1 VNFLN
6 LGTVG
11 INREH
16 WKHAKTSR
24 LFWKEAPMMKLAE
37 RDILVCDCGGTMDID
52 AAKLDKACGAAD
64 GCAVATELC
73 RAGIESFE
81 TALEASGDRPLIV
94 ACTQESATFEQIA
107 EEAGRPIPEFIN
119 IREAAGWSEDGAA
132 ALPKIAALLRA
143 ATNNAPEA
151 RSLTLTSAGRCL
163 IYADGARGNGVD
175 AALEMAG
182 KLRESLG
189 VTVMITAPGDDIMA
203 SGISGMVTRGTIRGA
218 KGHFTAFDLVIDRF
232 GAALPS
238 SRASLR
244 FEDPQDGIETGCDII
259 VDLTGAPAMFTGWE
273 KRDGYF
279 RVSPDDPVRLATVTA
294 EAGEM
299 IGAFEKPIYV
309 DYNAD
314 LCAHSRNSLTG
325 CSRCLD
331 VCPAGAIISAGDTV
345 EIDPAICGGCGYCGA
360 VCPSGAAQTNLPAAD
375 SFGQQIANLIDHYLE
390 AGGKTPRLLLAD
402 ASHGA
407 GMIDMIARFG
417 PGLPAD
423 MLPMTMHSTGRVGHD
438 MLVGAIAQG
447 YGQVIILTNPNKA
460 DETPQIARQVEM
472 ARALMTG
479 VGADDESRFV
489 LIDEIDPDLVA
500 ARLRASRPGDK
511 VKPAPFSP
519 LGSPRGITRLAMRG
533 LAGAQ
538 KIEPTAIPLPEG
550 APYGRVEID
559 TENCTIC
566 LSCVGACPAGALQD
580 NPDAPQLLFR
590 EDACLQCG
598 ICVATCPEK
607 VISLVPQFNLADS
620 AMNAELVIEDTP
632 FHCTG
637 CGKPFGS
644 SRSIERVI
652 DKLSGHSM
660 FSGENQIETLK
671 MCEDCRVE
679 AMFDKDDRL
688 MDVGERRK
696 PRTTDDYMN

>member
-1 VNFLN
+1 
-6 LGTVG
+6 
-11 INREH
+11 
-16 WKHAKTSR
+16 
-24 LFWKEAPMMKLAE
+24 MMKLAE
-37 RDILVCDCGGTMDID
+37 RDILACDCGGTMDID
-52 AAKLDKACGAAD
+52 AAKLSKACGAAD

-143 ATNNAPEA
+143 ATDNVPEA

-218 KGHFTAFDLVIDRF
+218 KGHFTAFDLVIDGF
-232 GAALPS
+232 GAARPS

-259 VDLTGAPAMFTGWE
+259 IDLTGAPAMFTGWE

-299 IGAFEKPIYV
+299 IGAFEKPIYI

-345 EIDPAICGGCGYCGA
+345 AIDPAICGGCGYCGA

-423 MLPMTMHSTGRVGHD
+423 MLPMTMHSTGRGGHD

-489 LIDEIDPDLVA
+489 LIDEIDPDMVA
-500 ARLRASRPGDK
+500 ARFRASRPGDK

-620 AMNAELVIEDTP
+620 TMDAELVIEDAP

>member
-1 VNFLN
+1 
-6 LGTVG
+6 
-11 INREH
+11 
-16 WKHAKTSR
+16 
-24 LFWKEAPMMKLAE
+24 MMKLAE
-37 RDILVCDCGGTMDID
+37 RDILVCDCAGTMDID
-52 AAKLDKACGAAD
+52 AAKLGKACGAA
-64 GCAVATELC
+64 GACSVTTELC
-73 RAGIESFE
+73 RSGIEQFE
-81 TALEASGDRPLIV
+81 TALAGAGDHPLIV

-107 EEAGRPIPEFIN
+107 EDAGKPIPDFIN
-119 IREAAGWSEDGAA
+119 IREAAGWSADGAA
-132 ALPKIAALLRA
+132 TLPKIAALLRA
-143 ATNNAPEA
+143 ATDTTPDA
-151 RSLTLTSAGRCL
+151 RSLTLTSTGRCL
-163 IYADGARGNGVD
+163 IYADGSRGTGVD
-175 AALEMAG
+175 AALAMAEQLKG
-182 KLRESLG
+182 TLG
-189 VTVMITAPGDDIMA
+189 VTVMITAPDDDIMA
-203 SGISGMVTRGTIRGA
+203 SGISGLVTRGTIRSA
-218 KGHFTAFDLVIDRF
+218 KGHFTAFELVIDSF

-238 SRASLR
+238 SRSSLQ
-244 FEDPQDGIETGCDII
+244 FEDPQNGIETGCDII
-259 VDLTGAPAMFTGWE
+259 IDVTGAPPMFTGWE

-294 EAGEM
+294 AAAEM

-309 DYNAD
+309 DYDAD
-314 LCAHSRNSLTG
+314 LCAHSRNSLNG

-375 SFGQQIANLIDHYLE
+375 TFGQQMASLVDHYLE

-402 ASHGA
+402 GGHGSS
-407 GMIDMIARFG
+407 MIDMIARFG

-423 MLPMTMHSTGRVGHD
+423 MLPMTMHSAGRVGHD
-438 MLVGAIAQG
+438 LLVTAVAQG
-447 YGQVIILTNPNKA
+447 YEQVIILANPNKQ
-460 DETPQIARQVEM
+460 DETPQIARQIEL
-472 ARALMTG
+472 ARALMAG
-479 VGADDESRFV
+479 VGADDAARFV
-489 LIDEIDPDLVA
+489 LIDEIDPDAVA
-500 ARLRASRPGDK
+500 ARLCGARPGGNF
-511 VKPAPFSP
+511 KPAPFSP

-533 LAGAQ
+533 LAGTQ

-559 TENCTIC
+559 TDNCTIC
-566 LSCVGACPAGALQD
+566 LSCVSACPAGALQD

-620 AMNAELVIEDTP
+620 AMNAELVIEDEP

-660 FSGENQIETLK
+660 FSGERQTDMLK

-696 PRTTDDYMN
+696 PRTTDDYLN

>member
-1 VNFLN
+1 
-6 LGTVG
+6 
-11 INREH
+11 
-16 WKHAKTSR
+16 
-24 LFWKEAPMMKLAE
+24 
-37 RDILVCDCGGTMDID
+37 
-52 AAKLDKACGAAD
+52 
-64 GCAVATELC
+64 
-73 RAGIESFE
+73 
-81 TALEASGDRPLIV
+81 
-94 ACTQESATFEQIA
+94 
-107 EEAGRPIPEFIN
+107 
-119 IREAAGWSEDGAA
+119 
-132 ALPKIAALLRA
+132 
-143 ATNNAPEA
+143 
-151 RSLTLTSAGRCL
+151 
-163 IYADGARGNGVD
+163 
-175 AALEMAG
+175 
-182 KLRESLG
+182 
-189 VTVMITAPGDDIMA
+189 MITAPGDDIVA

-218 KGHFTAFDLVIDRF
+218 KGHFTAFDLVIDGF
-232 GAALPS
+232 GAARPS

-259 VDLTGAPAMFTGWE
+259 IDLTGAPAMFTGWE

-299 IGAFEKPIYV
+299 IGAFEKPIYI

-345 EIDPAICGGCGYCGA
+345 AIDPAICGGCGYCGA
-360 VCPSGAAQTNLPAAD
+360 VCPSGAAQTNLPVAD

-511 VKPAPFSP
+511 FKPAPFSP

-688 MDVGERRK
+688 MDVSERRK

>member
-1 VNFLN
+1 
-6 LGTVG
+6 
-11 INREH
+11 
-16 WKHAKTSR
+16 
-24 LFWKEAPMMKLAE
+24 MMKLAE
-37 RDILVCDCGGTMDID
+37 RDILACDCGGTMDID
-52 AAKLDKACGAAD
+52 AAKLSKACGAAD

-143 ATNNAPEA
+143 ATDNVPEA

-189 VTVMITAPGDDIMA
+189 VTVMITAPGDDIVA

-218 KGHFTAFDLVIDRF
+218 KGHFTAFDLVIDGF
-232 GAALPS
+232 GAARPS

-259 VDLTGAPAMFTGWE
+259 IDLTGAPAMFTGWE

-345 EIDPAICGGCGYCGA
+345 AIDPAICGGCGYCGA

-620 AMNAELVIEDTP
+620 AMNAELVIEDAP

-671 MCEDCRVE
+671 MCEDCRVD

>member
-1 VNFLN
+1 
-6 LGTVG
+6 
-11 INREH
+11 
-16 WKHAKTSR
+16 
-24 LFWKEAPMMKLAE
+24 MMKLAE
-37 RDILVCDCGGTMDID
+37 RDILACDCGGTMDID
-52 AAKLDKACGAAD
+52 AAKLSKACGAAD

-143 ATNNAPEA
+143 ATDNVPEA

-218 KGHFTAFDLVIDRF
+218 KGHFTAFDLVIDGF
-232 GAALPS
+232 GAARPS

-259 VDLTGAPAMFTGWE
+259 IDLTGAPAMFTGWE

-299 IGAFEKPIYV
+299 IGAFEKPIYI

-345 EIDPAICGGCGYCGA
+345 AIDPAICGGCGYCGA

-620 AMNAELVIEDTP
+620 AMNAELVIEDAP

>member
-1 VNFLN
+1 M
-6 LGTVG
+6 
-11 INREH
+11 I
-16 WKHAKTSR
+16 
-24 LFWKEAPMMKLAE
+24 KLAE
-37 RDILVCDCGGTMDID
+37 RDILVCDCAGTMDID
-52 AAKLDKACGAAD
+52 AAKLGKACGAA
-64 GCAVATELC
+64 GACSITTELC
-73 RAGIESFE
+73 RSGIEQFE
-81 TALEASGDRPLIV
+81 TALAGAGDHPLIV

-107 EEAGRPIPEFIN
+107 EDAGKPIPDFIN
-119 IREAAGWSEDGAA
+119 IREAAGWSADGAA
-132 ALPKIAALLRA
+132 TLPKIAALLRA
-143 ATNNAPEA
+143 ATDTTPDA
-151 RSLTLTSAGRCL
+151 RSLTLTSTGRCL
-163 IYADGARGNGVD
+163 IYADGSRGTGVD
-175 AALEMAG
+175 AALAMAEQLKG
-182 KLRESLG
+182 TLG
-189 VTVMITAPGDDIMA
+189 VTVMITAPDDDIMA
-203 SGISGMVTRGTIRGA
+203 SSISGLVTRGTIRSA
-218 KGHFTAFDLVIDRF
+218 KGHFTAFELVIDSF

-238 SRASLR
+238 SRSSLQ
-244 FEDPQDGIETGCDII
+244 FEDPQNGIETGCDII
-259 VDLTGAPAMFTGWE
+259 IDVTGAPPMFTGWE

-294 EAGEM
+294 AAAEM

-309 DYNAD
+309 DYDAD
-314 LCAHSRNSLTG
+314 LCAHSRNSLNG

-375 SFGQQIANLIDHYLE
+375 TFGQQMASLVDHYLE

-402 ASHGA
+402 GGHGSS
-407 GMIDMIARFG
+407 MIDMIARFG

-423 MLPMTMHSTGRVGHD
+423 MLPMTMHSAGRVGHD
-438 MLVGAIAQG
+438 LLVTAVAQG
-447 YGQVIILTNPNKA
+447 YEQVVILANPNKP
-460 DETPQIARQVEM
+460 DETPQITRQIEL
-472 ARALMTG
+472 ARALMAG
-479 VGADDESRFV
+479 VGADDEARFV
-489 LIDEIDPDLVA
+489 LIDEIDPDAVA
-500 ARLRASRPGDK
+500 ARLRGARPGGNF
-511 VKPAPFSP
+511 KPAPFSP

-533 LAGAQ
+533 LAGTQ

-559 TENCTIC
+559 TDNCTIC
-566 LSCVGACPAGALQD
+566 LSCVSACPAGALQD

-620 AMNAELVIEDTP
+620 AMNAELVIEDEP

-660 FSGENQIETLK
+660 FSGERQTDMLK

-696 PRTTDDYMN
+696 PRTTDDYLN

>member
-1 VNFLN
+1 
-6 LGTVG
+6 
-11 INREH
+11 
-16 WKHAKTSR
+16 
-24 LFWKEAPMMKLAE
+24 MMKLAE
-37 RDILVCDCGGTMDID
+37 RDILACDCGGTMDID
-52 AAKLDKACGAAD
+52 AAKLSKACGAAD

-143 ATNNAPEA
+143 ATDNVPEA

-189 VTVMITAPGDDIMA
+189 VTVMITAPGDDIVA

-218 KGHFTAFDLVIDRF
+218 KGHFTAFDLVIDGF
-232 GAALPS
+232 GAARPS

-259 VDLTGAPAMFTGWE
+259 IDLTGAPAMFTGWE

-345 EIDPAICGGCGYCGA
+345 AIDPAICGGCGYCGA

-460 DETPQIARQVEM
+460 DETPQIAQQVEM

-620 AMNAELVIEDTP
+620 AMNAELVIEDAP

>member
-1 VNFLN
+1 
-6 LGTVG
+6 
-11 INREH
+11 
-16 WKHAKTSR
+16 
-24 LFWKEAPMMKLAE
+24 MMKLAE
-37 RDILVCDCGGTMDID
+37 RDILVCDCGGTMEID
-52 AAKLDKACGAAD
+52 GTKLGKACGAAA

-73 RAGIESFE
+73 RSGVATFE
-81 TALEASGDRPLIV
+81 TALEASGDKPLIV
-94 ACTQESATFEQIA
+94 ACTQESTIFEQIA
-107 EEAGRPIPEFIN
+107 EEADKPIPEFIN
-119 IREAAGWSEDGAA
+119 IREAAGWSEDGVA

-143 ATNNAPEA
+143 ATDTAPDA

-163 IYADGARGNGVD
+163 IYANGVRGNGVD
-175 AALEMAG
+175 AALAMADQL
-182 KLRESLG
+182 KDSLG

-203 SGISGMVTRGTIRGA
+203 SGISGLVTRGTIRGA
-218 KGHFTAFDLVIDRF
+218 KGHFTAFELVIDGF
-232 GAALPS
+232 GAASPS
-238 SRASLR
+238 SRSSLQ
-244 FEDPQDGIETGCDII
+244 FEATQDGIETGCDII
-259 VDLTGAPAMFTGWE
+259 IDLTGAPALFTGWE

-294 EAGEM
+294 EAAEM

-309 DYNAD
+309 DYDAE
-314 LCAHSRNSLTG
+314 LCAHSRNSLNG

-331 VCPAGAIISAGDTV
+331 VCPAGAIISTGDTV

-375 SFGQQIANLIDHYLE
+375 AFGQQMASLVDYYLE

-402 ASHGA
+402 SGHGA
-407 GMIDMIARFG
+407 EMIDMIARFG

-423 MLPMTMHSTGRVGHD
+423 MLPMSLHSAGRVGHD
-438 MLVGAIAQG
+438 LLVTAIAQG
-447 YGQVIILTNPNKA
+447 YEQVFILANPNKP
-460 DETPQIARQVEM
+460 DETPQIARQIEL
-472 ARALMTG
+472 ARALMAG

-489 LIDEIDPDLVA
+489 LIDAIDPDAVA
-500 ARLRASRPGDK
+500 AQLRVTRPSGK
-511 VKPAPFSP
+511 LKSAPFSP

-538 KIEPTAIPLPEG
+538 NITPTAIPLPEG

-559 TENCTIC
+559 TDNCTIC

-607 VISLVPQFNLADS
+607 VISLVSQFNLADS

-660 FSGENQIETLK
+660 FSGERQTDMLK

>member
-1 VNFLN
+1 
-6 LGTVG
+6 
-11 INREH
+11 
-16 WKHAKTSR
+16 
-24 LFWKEAPMMKLAE
+24 MMKLAE
-37 RDILVCDCGGTMDID
+37 RDILACDCGGTMDID
-52 AAKLDKACGAAD
+52 AAKLSKACGAAD

-143 ATNNAPEA
+143 ATDNVPEA

-189 VTVMITAPGDDIMA
+189 VTVMITAPGDDIVA

-218 KGHFTAFDLVIDRF
+218 KGHFTAFDLVIDGF
-232 GAALPS
+232 GAARPS

-259 VDLTGAPAMFTGWE
+259 IDLTGAPAMFTGWE

-299 IGAFEKPIYV
+299 IGAFEKPIYI

-345 EIDPAICGGCGYCGA
+345 AIDPAICGGCGYCGA

-620 AMNAELVIEDTP
+620 AMNAELVIEDAP

>member
-1 VNFLN
+1 
-6 LGTVG
+6 
-11 INREH
+11 
-16 WKHAKTSR
+16 
-24 LFWKEAPMMKLAE
+24 MMKLAE
-37 RDILVCDCGGTMDID
+37 RDILACDCGGTMDID
-52 AAKLDKACGAAD
+52 AAKLSKACGAAD

-143 ATNNAPEA
+143 ATDNVPEA

-189 VTVMITAPGDDIMA
+189 VTVMITAPGDDIVA

-218 KGHFTAFDLVIDRF
+218 KGHFTAFDLVIDGF
-232 GAALPS
+232 GAARPS

-259 VDLTGAPAMFTGWE
+259 IDLTGAPAMFTGWE

-299 IGAFEKPIYV
+299 IGAFEKPIYI

-345 EIDPAICGGCGYCGA
+345 AIDPAICGGCGYCGA

-511 VKPAPFSP
+511 FKPAPFSP

-620 AMNAELVIEDTP
+620 AMNAELVIEDAP

>member
-1 VNFLN
+1 
-6 LGTVG
+6 
-11 INREH
+11 
-16 WKHAKTSR
+16 
-24 LFWKEAPMMKLAE
+24 MMKLAE
-37 RDILVCDCGGTMDID
+37 RDILACDCGGTMDID
-52 AAKLDKACGAAD
+52 AAKLSKACGAAD

-143 ATNNAPEA
+143 ATDNVPEA

-189 VTVMITAPGDDIMA
+189 VTVMITAPGDDIVA

-218 KGHFTAFDLVIDRF
+218 KGHFTAFDLVIDGF
-232 GAALPS
+232 GAARPS

-259 VDLTGAPAMFTGWE
+259 IDLTGAPAMFTGWE

-299 IGAFEKPIYV
+299 IGAFEKPIYI

-345 EIDPAICGGCGYCGA
+345 AIDPAICGGCGYCGA

-460 DETPQIARQVEM
+460 DETPQIAQQVEM

-620 AMNAELVIEDTP
+620 AMNAELVIEDAP

>member
-1 VNFLN
+1 VNFYHCGT
-6 LGTVG
+6 LGT
-11 INREH
+11 IRDYWE
-16 WKHAKTSR
+16 HAKTSR
-24 LFWKEAPMMKLAE
+24 LRNWETLMMKLAE

-52 AAKLDKACGAAD
+52 AAKLGKACGAAG

-73 RAGIESFE
+73 RSGIETFE

-94 ACTQESATFEQIA
+94 ACTQESATFEQLA
-107 EEAGRPIPEFIN
+107 EENGRPIPEFIN

-143 ATNNAPEA
+143 ATDSVPTA
-151 RSLTLTSAGRCL
+151 RSLTLTSSGRCL

-175 AALEMAG
+175 AALDMAA
-182 KLRESLG
+182 KLKDTLG
-189 VTVMITAPGDDIMA
+189 VTVMITSPGDDIMA
-203 SGISGMVTRGTIRGA
+203 SGISGLVTQGTIRGA
-218 KGHFTAFDLVIDRF
+218 KGHFTAFELVIDSF

-238 SRASLR
+238 SRTSLR
-244 FEDPQDGIETGCDII
+244 FEDPQNGIETGCDII
-259 VDLTGAPAMFTGWE
+259 IDLTGAPALFTGWE

-294 EAGEM
+294 EAAEM

-309 DYNAD
+309 DYDSD
-314 LCAHSRNSLTG
+314 LCAHSRNSLNG

-360 VCPSGAAQTNLPAAD
+360 VCPSGAAQTNLPASDA
-375 SFGQQIANLIDHYLE
+375 FGQQMANLVDHYLE
-390 AGGKTPRLLLAD
+390 AGGKTPRLLLGD

-417 PGLPAD
+417 SGLPAD
-423 MLPMTMHSTGRVGHD
+423 LLPMTMHSTGRVGHD
-438 MLVGAIAQG
+438 LLVTAIAQG
-447 YGQVIILTNPNKA
+447 YVQVIILANPNKP
-460 DETPQIARQVEM
+460 DETPQIARQVEL
-472 ARALMTG
+472 ARALMAG
-479 VGADDESRFV
+479 VGADDDSRFM
-489 LIDEIDPDLVA
+489 LIDELDPDNVA
-500 ARLRASRPGDK
+500 AQLRGTRPGGK
-511 VKPAPFSP
+511 VAAAPFSP
-519 LGSPRGITRLAMRG
+519 LGSPRAITRLAMRG
-533 LAGAQ
+533 LAGTQ
-538 KIEPTAIPLPEG
+538 KIEPSAIPLPEG

-559 TENCTIC
+559 TDNCTIC

-607 VISLVPQFNLADS
+607 VISLAPQFNLADS

-660 FSGENQIETLK
+660 FSGERQIDMLK

-696 PRTTDDYMN
+696 PRTTDDYLN

>member
-1 VNFLN
+1 
-6 LGTVG
+6 
-11 INREH
+11 
-16 WKHAKTSR
+16 
-24 LFWKEAPMMKLAE
+24 MMKLAE
-37 RDILVCDCGGTMDID
+37 RDILVCDCAGTMDID
-52 AAKLDKACGAAD
+52 AAKLGKACGAA
-64 GCAVATELC
+64 GACSVTTELC
-73 RAGIESFE
+73 RSGIEQFE
-81 TALEASGDRPLIV
+81 TALAGAGDHPLIV

-107 EEAGRPIPEFIN
+107 EDAGKPIPDFIN
-119 IREAAGWSEDGAA
+119 IREAAGWSADGAA
-132 ALPKIAALLRA
+132 TLPKIAALLRA
-143 ATNNAPEA
+143 ATDTTPNA
-151 RSLTLTSAGRCL
+151 RSLTLTSTGRCL
-163 IYADGARGNGVD
+163 IYADGSRGTGVD
-175 AALEMAG
+175 AALAMAEQLKG
-182 KLRESLG
+182 TLG
-189 VTVMITAPGDDIMA
+189 VTVMITAPDDDIMA
-203 SGISGMVTRGTIRGA
+203 SSISGLVTRGTIRSA
-218 KGHFTAFDLVIDRF
+218 KGHFTAFELVIDSF

-238 SRASLR
+238 SRSSLQ
-244 FEDPQDGIETGCDII
+244 FEDPQNGIETGCDII
-259 VDLTGAPAMFTGWE
+259 IDVTGAPPMFTGWE

-294 EAGEM
+294 AAAEM

-309 DYNAD
+309 DYDAD
-314 LCAHSRNSLTG
+314 LCAHSRNSLNG

-375 SFGQQIANLIDHYLE
+375 TFGQQMASLVDHYLE

-402 ASHGA
+402 GGHGSS
-407 GMIDMIARFG
+407 MIDMIARFG

-423 MLPMTMHSTGRVGHD
+423 MLPMTMHSAGRVGHD
-438 MLVGAIAQG
+438 LLVTAVAQG
-447 YGQVIILTNPNKA
+447 YEQVIILANPNKQ
-460 DETPQIARQVEM
+460 DETPQIARQIEL
-472 ARALMTG
+472 ARALMAG
-479 VGADDESRFV
+479 VGADDAARFV
-489 LIDEIDPDLVA
+489 LIDEIDPDAVA
-500 ARLRASRPGDK
+500 ARLCGARPGGNF
-511 VKPAPFSP
+511 KPAPFSP

-533 LAGAQ
+533 LAGTQ

-559 TENCTIC
+559 TDNCTIC
-566 LSCVGACPAGALQD
+566 LSCVSACPAGALQD

-620 AMNAELVIEDTP
+620 AMNAELVIEDEP

-660 FSGENQIETLK
+660 FSGERQTDMLK

-696 PRTTDDYMN
+696 PRTTDDYLN

>member
-1 VNFLN
+1 
-6 LGTVG
+6 
-11 INREH
+11 
-16 WKHAKTSR
+16 
-24 LFWKEAPMMKLAE
+24 MMKLAE
-37 RDILVCDCGGTMDID
+37 RDILACDCGGTMDID
-52 AAKLDKACGAAD
+52 AAKLSKACGAAD

-143 ATNNAPEA
+143 ATDNVPEA

-189 VTVMITAPGDDIMA
+189 VTVMITAPGDDIVA

-218 KGHFTAFDLVIDRF
+218 KGHFTAFDLVIDGF
-232 GAALPS
+232 GAARPS

-259 VDLTGAPAMFTGWE
+259 IDLTGAPAMFTGWE

-299 IGAFEKPIYV
+299 IGAFEKPIYI

-345 EIDPAICGGCGYCGA
+345 AIDPAICGGCGYCGA

-500 ARLRASRPGDK
+500 ARLRASRPGNK

-620 AMNAELVIEDTP
+620 AMNAELVIEDAP

>member
-1 VNFLN
+1 
-6 LGTVG
+6 
-11 INREH
+11 
-16 WKHAKTSR
+16 
-24 LFWKEAPMMKLAE
+24 MMKLAE
-37 RDILVCDCGGTMDID
+37 RDILVCDCAGTMDID
-52 AAKLDKACGAAD
+52 AAKLGKACGAA
-64 GCAVATELC
+64 GACSVTTELC
-73 RAGIESFE
+73 RSGIEQFE
-81 TALEASGDRPLIV
+81 TALAGAGDHPLIV

-107 EEAGRPIPEFIN
+107 EDAGKPIPDFIN
-119 IREAAGWSEDGAA
+119 IREAAGWSADGAA
-132 ALPKIAALLRA
+132 TLPKIAALLRA
-143 ATNNAPEA
+143 ATDTTPNA
-151 RSLTLTSAGRCL
+151 RSLTLTSTGRCL
-163 IYADGARGNGVD
+163 IYADGSRGTGVD
-175 AALEMAG
+175 AALAMAEQLKG
-182 KLRESLG
+182 TLG
-189 VTVMITAPGDDIMA
+189 VTVMITAPDDDIMA
-203 SGISGMVTRGTIRGA
+203 SSISGLVTRGTIRSA
-218 KGHFTAFDLVIDRF
+218 KGHFTAFELVIDSF

-238 SRASLR
+238 SRSSLQ
-244 FEDPQDGIETGCDII
+244 FEDPQNGIETGCDII
-259 VDLTGAPAMFTGWE
+259 IDVTGAPPMFTGWE

-294 EAGEM
+294 AAAEM

-309 DYNAD
+309 DYDAD
-314 LCAHSRNSLTG
+314 LCAHSRNSLNG

-375 SFGQQIANLIDHYLE
+375 TFGQQMASLVDHYLE

-402 ASHGA
+402 GGHGSS
-407 GMIDMIARFG
+407 MIDMIARFG

-423 MLPMTMHSTGRVGHD
+423 MLPMTMHSAGRVGHD
-438 MLVGAIAQG
+438 LLVTAVAQG
-447 YGQVIILTNPNKA
+447 YEQVIILANPNKQ
-460 DETPQIARQVEM
+460 DETPQIARQIEL
-472 ARALMTG
+472 ARALMAG
-479 VGADDESRFV
+479 VGADDAARFV
-489 LIDEIDPDLVA
+489 LIDEIDPDAVA
-500 ARLRASRPGDK
+500 ARLRGARPGGNF
-511 VKPAPFSP
+511 KPAPFSP

-533 LAGAQ
+533 LAGTQ

-559 TENCTIC
+559 TDNCTIC
-566 LSCVGACPAGALQD
+566 LSCVSACPAGALQD

-620 AMNAELVIEDTP
+620 AMNAELVIEDEP

-660 FSGENQIETLK
+660 FSGERQTDMLK

-696 PRTTDDYMN
+696 PRTTDDYLN

>member
-1 VNFLN
+1 
-6 LGTVG
+6 
-11 INREH
+11 
-16 WKHAKTSR
+16 
-24 LFWKEAPMMKLAE
+24 MMKLAE
-37 RDILVCDCGGTMDID
+37 RDILACDCGGTMDID
-52 AAKLDKACGAAD
+52 AAKLSKACGAAD

-81 TALEASGDRPLIV
+81 TGLEASGDRPLIV

-143 ATNNAPEA
+143 ATDNVPEA

-189 VTVMITAPGDDIMA
+189 VTVMITAPGDDIVA

-218 KGHFTAFDLVIDRF
+218 KGHFTAFDLVIDGF
-232 GAALPS
+232 GAARPS

-259 VDLTGAPAMFTGWE
+259 IDLTGAPAMFTGWE

-299 IGAFEKPIYV
+299 IGAFEKPIYI

-620 AMNAELVIEDTP
+620 AMNAELVIEDAP

>member
-1 VNFLN
+1 
-6 LGTVG
+6 
-11 INREH
+11 
-16 WKHAKTSR
+16 
-24 LFWKEAPMMKLAE
+24 MKLAE

-52 AAKLDKACGAAD
+52 AAKLGKACGAAG

-73 RAGIESFE
+73 RSGIETFE

-94 ACTQESATFEQIA
+94 ACTQESATFEQLA
-107 EEAGRPIPEFIN
+107 EENGRPIPEFIN

-143 ATNNAPEA
+143 ATDSVPTA
-151 RSLTLTSAGRCL
+151 RSLTLTSSGRCL

-175 AALEMAG
+175 AALDMAA
-182 KLRESLG
+182 KLKDTLG
-189 VTVMITAPGDDIMA
+189 VTVMITSPGDDIMA
-203 SGISGMVTRGTIRGA
+203 SGISGLVTQGTIRGA
-218 KGHFTAFDLVIDRF
+218 KGHFTAFELVIDSF

-238 SRASLR
+238 SRTSLR
-244 FEDPQDGIETGCDII
+244 FEDPQNGIETGCDII
-259 VDLTGAPAMFTGWE
+259 IDLTGAPALFTGWE

-294 EAGEM
+294 EAAEM

-309 DYNAD
+309 DYDSD
-314 LCAHSRNSLTG
+314 LCAHSRNSLNG

-360 VCPSGAAQTNLPAAD
+360 VCPSGAAQTNLPASDA
-375 SFGQQIANLIDHYLE
+375 FGQQMANLVDHYLE
-390 AGGKTPRLLLAD
+390 AGGKTPRLLLGD

-417 PGLPAD
+417 SGLPAD
-423 MLPMTMHSTGRVGHD
+423 LLPMTMHSTGRVGHD
-438 MLVGAIAQG
+438 LLVTAIAQG
-447 YGQVIILTNPNKA
+447 YVQVIILANPNKP
-460 DETPQIARQVEM
+460 DETPQIARQVEL
-472 ARALMTG
+472 ARALMAG
-479 VGADDESRFV
+479 VGADDDSRFM
-489 LIDEIDPDLVA
+489 LIDELDPDNVA
-500 ARLRASRPGDK
+500 AQLRGTRPGGK
-511 VKPAPFSP
+511 VAAAPFSP
-519 LGSPRGITRLAMRG
+519 LGSPRAITRLAMRG
-533 LAGAQ
+533 LAGTQ
-538 KIEPTAIPLPEG
+538 KIEPSAIPLPEG

-559 TENCTIC
+559 TDNCTIC

-607 VISLVPQFNLADS
+607 VISLAPQFNLADS

-660 FSGENQIETLK
+660 FSGERQIDMLK

-696 PRTTDDYMN
+696 PRTTDDYLN

>member
-1 VNFLN
+1 
-6 LGTVG
+6 
-11 INREH
+11 
-16 WKHAKTSR
+16 
-24 LFWKEAPMMKLAE
+24 MMKLAE
-37 RDILVCDCGGTMDID
+37 RDILVCDCAGTMDID
-52 AAKLDKACGAAD
+52 AAKLGKACGAA
-64 GCAVATELC
+64 GACSVATELC
-73 RAGIESFE
+73 RSGIEQFE
-81 TALEASGDRPLIV
+81 TALAGAGDHPLIV

-107 EEAGRPIPEFIN
+107 EDAGKPIPDFIN
-119 IREAAGWSEDGAA
+119 IREAAGWSADGAA
-132 ALPKIAALLRA
+132 TLPKIAALLRA
-143 ATNNAPEA
+143 ATDTTPNA
-151 RSLTLTSAGRCL
+151 RSLTLTSTGRCL
-163 IYADGARGNGVD
+163 IYADGSRGTGVD
-175 AALEMAG
+175 AALAMAEQLKG
-182 KLRESLG
+182 TLG
-189 VTVMITAPGDDIMA
+189 VTVMITAPDDDIMA
-203 SGISGMVTRGTIRGA
+203 SSISGLVTRGTIRSA
-218 KGHFTAFDLVIDRF
+218 KGHFTAFELVIDSF

-238 SRASLR
+238 SRSSLQ
-244 FEDPQDGIETGCDII
+244 FEDPQNGIETGCDII
-259 VDLTGAPAMFTGWE
+259 IDVTGAPPMFTGWE

-294 EAGEM
+294 AAAEM

-309 DYNAD
+309 DYDAD
-314 LCAHSRNSLTG
+314 LCAHSRNSLNG

-375 SFGQQIANLIDHYLE
+375 TFGQQMASLVDHYLE

-402 ASHGA
+402 GGHGSS
-407 GMIDMIARFG
+407 MIDMIARFG

-423 MLPMTMHSTGRVGHD
+423 MLPMTMHSAGRVGHD
-438 MLVGAIAQG
+438 LLVTAVAQG
-447 YGQVIILTNPNKA
+447 YEQVIILANPNKQ
-460 DETPQIARQVEM
+460 DETPQIARQIEL
-472 ARALMTG
+472 ARALMAG
-479 VGADDESRFV
+479 VGADDEARFV
-489 LIDEIDPDLVA
+489 LIDEIDPDAVA
-500 ARLRASRPGDK
+500 ARLRGARPGGNF
-511 VKPAPFSP
+511 KPAPFSP

-533 LAGAQ
+533 LAGTQ

-559 TENCTIC
+559 TDNCTIC
-566 LSCVGACPAGALQD
+566 LSCVSACPAGALQD

-620 AMNAELVIEDTP
+620 AMNAELVIEDEP

-660 FSGENQIETLK
+660 FSGERQTDMLK

-696 PRTTDDYMN
+696 PRTTDDYLN

>member
-1 VNFLN
+1 
-6 LGTVG
+6 
-11 INREH
+11 
-16 WKHAKTSR
+16 
-24 LFWKEAPMMKLAE
+24 MMKLAE

-52 AAKLDKACGAAD
+52 AAKLGKACGAAD

-143 ATNNAPEA
+143 ATDNVPEA

-218 KGHFTAFDLVIDRF
+218 KGHFTAFDLVIDGF

-259 VDLTGAPAMFTGWE
+259 IDLTGAPAMFTGWE

-299 IGAFEKPIYV
+299 IGAFEKPIYI

-489 LIDEIDPDLVA
+489 LIDEIDPDMVA
-500 ARLRASRPGDK
+500 ARRRASRPGDK

-620 AMNAELVIEDTP
+620 AMNAELVIEDAP

-671 MCEDCRVE
+671 MCEDCRVD

>member
-1 VNFLN
+1 
-6 LGTVG
+6 
-11 INREH
+11 
-16 WKHAKTSR
+16 
-24 LFWKEAPMMKLAE
+24 MMKLAE
-37 RDILVCDCGGTMDID
+37 RDILACDCGGTMDID
-52 AAKLDKACGAAD
+52 AAKLSKACGAAD

-119 IREAAGWSEDGAA
+119 IREAAGWSEDGAG

-143 ATNNAPEA
+143 ATDNVPEA

-189 VTVMITAPGDDIMA
+189 VTVMITAPGDDIVA

-218 KGHFTAFDLVIDRF
+218 KGHFTAFDLVIDGF
-232 GAALPS
+232 GAARPS

-259 VDLTGAPAMFTGWE
+259 IDLTGAPAMFTGWE

-299 IGAFEKPIYV
+299 IGAFEKPIYI

-345 EIDPAICGGCGYCGA
+345 AIDPAICGGCGYCGA

-500 ARLRASRPGDK
+500 ARLRASRPGNK

-620 AMNAELVIEDTP
+620 AMNAELVIEDAP

>member
-1 VNFLN
+1 
-6 LGTVG
+6 
-11 INREH
+11 
-16 WKHAKTSR
+16 
-24 LFWKEAPMMKLAE
+24 MMKLAE
-37 RDILVCDCGGTMDID
+37 RDILVCDCAGTMDID
-52 AAKLDKACGAAD
+52 AAKLGKACGAA
-64 GCAVATELC
+64 GACSVTTELC
-73 RAGIESFE
+73 RSGIEQFE
-81 TALEASGDRPLIV
+81 TALAGAGDHPLIV

-107 EEAGRPIPEFIN
+107 EDAGKPIPDFIN
-119 IREAAGWSEDGAA
+119 IREAAGWSADGAA
-132 ALPKIAALLRA
+132 TLPKIAALLRA
-143 ATNNAPEA
+143 ATDTTPDA
-151 RSLTLTSAGRCL
+151 RSLTLTSTGRCL
-163 IYADGARGNGVD
+163 IYADGSRGTGVD
-175 AALEMAG
+175 AALAMAEQLKG
-182 KLRESLG
+182 TLG
-189 VTVMITAPGDDIMA
+189 VTVMITAPDDDIMA
-203 SGISGMVTRGTIRGA
+203 SGISGLVTRGTIRSA
-218 KGHFTAFDLVIDRF
+218 KGHFTAFELVIDSF

-238 SRASLR
+238 SRSSLQ
-244 FEDPQDGIETGCDII
+244 FEDPQNGIETGCDII
-259 VDLTGAPAMFTGWE
+259 IDVTGAPPMFTGWE

-294 EAGEM
+294 AAAEM

-309 DYNAD
+309 DYDAD
-314 LCAHSRNSLTG
+314 LCAHSRNSLNG

-375 SFGQQIANLIDHYLE
+375 TFGQQMASLVDHYLE

-402 ASHGA
+402 GGHGSS
-407 GMIDMIARFG
+407 MIDMIARFG

-423 MLPMTMHSTGRVGHD
+423 MLPMTMHSAGRVGHD
-438 MLVGAIAQG
+438 LLVTAVAQG
-447 YGQVIILTNPNKA
+447 YEQVIILANPNKQ
-460 DETPQIARQVEM
+460 DETPQIARQIEL
-472 ARALMTG
+472 ARALMAG
-479 VGADDESRFV
+479 VGADDEARFV
-489 LIDEIDPDLVA
+489 LIDEIDPDAVA
-500 ARLRASRPGDK
+500 ARLRGARPGGNF
-511 VKPAPFSP
+511 KPAPFSP

-533 LAGAQ
+533 LAGTQ

-559 TENCTIC
+559 TDNCTIC
-566 LSCVGACPAGALQD
+566 LSCVSACPAGALQD

-620 AMNAELVIEDTP
+620 AMNAELVIEDEP

-660 FSGENQIETLK
+660 FSGERQTDMLK

-696 PRTTDDYMN
+696 PRTTDDYLN

>member
-1 VNFLN
+1 
-6 LGTVG
+6 
-11 INREH
+11 
-16 WKHAKTSR
+16 
-24 LFWKEAPMMKLAE
+24 MMKLAE
-37 RDILVCDCGGTMDID
+37 RDILVCDCGGTMEID
-52 AAKLDKACGAAD
+52 GAKLGKACGAAG

-73 RAGIESFE
+73 RSGIGTFE
-81 TALEASGDRPLIV
+81 TALEASADNPLIV
-94 ACTQESATFEQIA
+94 ACTQESAVFEQAA
-107 EEAGRPIPEFIN
+107 EETGKPVPEFIN

-143 ATNNAPEA
+143 ATETAPEA
-151 RSLTLTSAGRCL
+151 RSLTLTSTGRCL

-175 AALEMAG
+175 AALVMAERL
-182 KLRESLG
+182 KDSLG
-189 VTVMITAPGDDIMA
+189 VTVMITAPTDDLMATGA
-203 SGISGMVTRGTIRGA
+203 SGLVTRGTIRSA
-218 KGHFTAFDLVIDRF
+218 RGHFTAFELVIDGF
-232 GAALPS
+232 GSALPS
-238 SRASLR
+238 SRAALR
-244 FEDPQDGIETGCDII
+244 FEDPQDGIETGCDVII
-259 VDLTGAPAMFTGWE
+259 DLTGAPALFTGWE

-294 EAGEM
+294 QAAEM

-309 DYNAD
+309 DYDPD
-314 LCAHSRNSLTG
+314 LCAHSRNSLNG

-375 SFGQQIANLIDHYLE
+375 SFGQQMTSLVEHYLE
-390 AGGKTPRLLLAD
+390 AGGKSPRLLLAD
-402 ASHGA
+402 GGHGA

-423 MLPMTMHSTGRVGHD
+423 LLPMTMHSAGRVGHD
-438 MLVGAIAQG
+438 ILVTAIAQG
-447 YGQVIILTNPNKA
+447 YGQVIILANPNKP
-460 DETPQIARQVEM
+460 DETPQIARQIEL
-472 ARALMTG
+472 ARALMAG
-479 VGADDESRFV
+479 VGADDEARFV
-489 LIDEIDPDLVA
+489 LIDDIDPDMVA
-500 ARLRASRPGDK
+500 AQLRGTPPVGK
-511 VKPAPFSP
+511 VRPAPFSP

-533 LAGAQ
+533 LAGTQ
-538 KIEPTAIPLPEG
+538 KIEPSAIQLPEG

-559 TENCTIC
+559 TESCTIC
-566 LSCVGACPAGALQD
+566 LSCVSACPAGALQD

-607 VISLVPQFNLADS
+607 VITLVPQFNLADS

-660 FSGENQIETLK
+660 FSGERQIDMLK

-688 MDVGERRK
+688 MDIGERRK

>member
-1 VNFLN
+1 
-6 LGTVG
+6 
-11 INREH
+11 
-16 WKHAKTSR
+16 
-24 LFWKEAPMMKLAE
+24 MKLAE

-52 AAKLDKACGAAD
+52 AAKLGKACGAAG

-73 RAGIESFE
+73 RSGIETFE

-94 ACTQESATFEQIA
+94 ACTQESATFEQLA
-107 EEAGRPIPEFIN
+107 EENGRPIPEFIN

-143 ATNNAPEA
+143 ATDSVPTA
-151 RSLTLTSAGRCL
+151 RSLTLTSSGRCL

-175 AALEMAG
+175 AALDMAAML
-182 KLRESLG
+182 KDTLG
-189 VTVMITAPGDDIMA
+189 VTVMITSPGDDIMA
-203 SGISGMVTRGTIRGA
+203 SGISGLVTQGTIRGA
-218 KGHFTAFDLVIDRF
+218 KGHFTAFELVIDSF

-238 SRASLR
+238 SRTSLR
-244 FEDPQDGIETGCDII
+244 FEDPQNGIETGCDII
-259 VDLTGAPAMFTGWE
+259 IDLTGAPALFTGWE

-294 EAGEM
+294 EAAEM

-309 DYNAD
+309 DYDSD
-314 LCAHSRNSLTG
+314 LCAHSRNSLSG

-375 SFGQQIANLIDHYLE
+375 AFGQQMANLVDHYLE
-390 AGGKTPRLLLAD
+390 AGGKTPRLLLGD

-417 PGLPAD
+417 SGLPAD
-423 MLPMTMHSTGRVGHD
+423 LLPMTMHSTGRVGHD
-438 MLVGAIAQG
+438 LLVTAIAQG
-447 YGQVIILTNPNKA
+447 YVQVIILANPNKP
-460 DETPQIARQVEM
+460 DETPQIARQVEL
-472 ARALMTG
+472 ARALMAG
-479 VGADDESRFV
+479 VGADDDSRFM
-489 LIDEIDPDLVA
+489 LIDELDPDNVA
-500 ARLRASRPGDK
+500 AQLRGTRPGGK
-511 VKPAPFSP
+511 VAAAPFSP
-519 LGSPRGITRLAMRG
+519 LGSPRAITRLAMRG
-533 LAGAQ
+533 LAGTQ
-538 KIEPTAIPLPEG
+538 KIEPSAIPLPEG

-559 TENCTIC
+559 TDNCTIC

-607 VISLVPQFNLADS
+607 VISLAPQFNLADS

-660 FSGENQIETLK
+660 FSGERQIDMLK

-696 PRTTDDYMN
+696 PRTTDDYLN

>member
-1 VNFLN
+1 
-6 LGTVG
+6 
-11 INREH
+11 
-16 WKHAKTSR
+16 
-24 LFWKEAPMMKLAE
+24 MMKLAE
-37 RDILVCDCGGTMDID
+37 RDILACDCGGTMDID
-52 AAKLDKACGAAD
+52 AAKLSKACGAAD

-143 ATNNAPEA
+143 ATDNVPEA

-189 VTVMITAPGDDIMA
+189 VTVMITAPGDDIVA

-218 KGHFTAFDLVIDRF
+218 KGHFTAFDLVIDGF
-232 GAALPS
+232 GAARPS

-259 VDLTGAPAMFTGWE
+259 IDLTGAPAMFTGWE

-299 IGAFEKPIYV
+299 IGAFEKPIYI

-345 EIDPAICGGCGYCGA
+345 AIDPAICGGCGYCGA

>member
-1 VNFLN
+1 
-6 LGTVG
+6 
-11 INREH
+11 
-16 WKHAKTSR
+16 
-24 LFWKEAPMMKLAE
+24 MMKLAE
-37 RDILVCDCGGTMDID
+37 RDILVCDCGGTMEID
-52 AAKLDKACGAAD
+52 AAKLGKACGAAD

-73 RAGIESFE
+73 RTGIEQFE

-94 ACTQESATFEQIA
+94 ACTQESATFEQVA
-107 EEAGRPIPEFIN
+107 EETGKPIPEFIN
-119 IREAAGWSEDGAA
+119 IREAAGWSEDGVA

-143 ATNNAPEA
+143 ATDTAPEA
-151 RSLTLTSAGRCL
+151 RSLTLTSTGRCL
-163 IYADGARGNGVD
+163 IYADGSRGNGVD
-175 AALEMAG
+175 AALEMAE
-182 KLRESLG
+182 KLKDSLG
-189 VTVMITAPGDDIMA
+189 VTVMITTPGDDIMA
-203 SGISGMVTRGTIRGA
+203 SGISGLVTRGTIRSA
-218 KGHFTAFDLVIDRF
+218 KGHFTAFDLVIDSF

-238 SRASLR
+238 SRSSLR
-244 FEDPQDGIETGCDII
+244 FEDPQDGIETGCDVFI
-259 VDLTGAPAMFTGWE
+259 DLTGAPAMFTGWE

-294 EAGEM
+294 EAAEM

-314 LCAHSRNSLTG
+314 LCAHSRNSLNG

-375 SFGQQIANLIDHYLE
+375 GFGQQMANLIDHYLE

-402 ASHGA
+402 GSHGA
-407 GMIDMIARFG
+407 EMIDMIARFG

-423 MLPMTMHSTGRVGHD
+423 LLPMTMHSTGRVGHD
-438 MLVGAIAQG
+438 LLVTAIAQG
-447 YGQVIILTNPNKA
+447 YGQVIILANPNKA
-460 DETPQIARQVEM
+460 DETPQIARQVEL
-472 ARALMTG
+472 ARALMVG
-479 VGADDESRFV
+479 VDADDEARFV
-489 LIDEIDPDLVA
+489 MIDEIDPDTVA
-500 ARLRASRPGDK
+500 AQLRGARPGGK

-533 LAGAQ
+533 LAGTQ

-559 TENCTIC
+559 TDNCTIC
-566 LSCVGACPAGALQD
+566 LSCVSACPAGALQD

-620 AMNAELVIEDTP
+620 AMNAELVIEDEP

-660 FSGENQIETLK
+660 FSGERQTDMLK